1 MVLSGSAKAARHQA
15 SLINRPTC
23 GGTAKKGGL
32 APRTNLPASML
43 LKHILVRIQTTVRNE
58 LCIPSITTQTQQY
71 GYRATHTGR
80 MG

>member
-1 MVLSGSAKAARHQA
+1 MVLSNSAKAARHQSA
-15 SLINRPTC
+15 IINRPTC
-23 GGTAKKGGL
+23 GGSAKKGGL

-58 LCIPSITTQTQQY
+58 LCIPSITVQTQNY
-71 GYRATHTGR
+71 GYRAIHTGR

>member
-1 MVLSGSAKAARHQA
+1 MVLSNASKAARHQSA
-15 SLINRPTC
+15 IINRPTC
-23 GGTAKKGGL
+23 GGSAKKGGL

-58 LCIPSITTQTQQY
+58 VCIPVRTIQTQQY